1 MYIKKK
7 SLFADDCV
15 MYLSGNNWNVIQRR
29 MQRDFESV
37 IDWTFQNNLRLNQD
51 KTNAIIFG
59 SRFRLSN
66 TQDPKAF
73 SILEKRSSL

>member
-1 MYIKKK
+1 MYKIRM

-37 IDWTFQNNLRLNQD
+37 IDWTFVITLD
-51 KTNAIIFG
+51 
-59 SRFRLSN
+59 
-66 TQDPKAF
+66 
-73 SILEKRSSL
+73 

>member
-1 MYIKKK
+1 M

-15 MYLSGNNWNVIQRR
+15 MHLSGNNWNVIQRR

-37 IDWTFQNNLRLNQD
+37 ILIALTFCNNLRLNQD

-66 TQDPKAF
+66 IREPKAL
-73 SILEKRSSL
+73 IC